1 VVLRLRRDRHGPG
14 FPSSLSH
21 PPNGESILTWTNT
34 FIAAGVYGLAMLV
47 VPPEVRVYIFITA
60 SVFVFVWLVVTA
72 PKTPRDAGAR

>member
-1 VVLRLRRDRHGPG
+1 
-14 FPSSLSH
+14 
-21 PPNGESILTWTNT
+21 LTWTNT